1 MLTYGSLE
9 NARSHLGGLLPAV
22 EGVDLQSKQNLSL
35 EVISDPLF
43 EEQQSL
49 NSWKTFLPHSLPS
62 VLVTRVNP
70 AARRSVN
77 LSSNSEK
84 SLLVVQAYGAGKT
97 AYWGSPGDWR
107 RALASADQKREFTI
121 FWQSVT
127 EWLGSGVVERL
138 KIQNPEEDIFRGSE
152 ISLEVDALG
161 GNFEPS
167 LDAMIEANISGPNQY
182 SQLINLYPEG
192 GRAGAYSGKFKPMIA
207 GNYQLDYLLVSGW
220 GKTPTNFLPQCW
232 RFKC

>member
-22 EGVDLQSKQNLSL
+22 EGIDLQSKQNLSL

-43 EEQQSL
+43 EEQQNL

-97 AYWGSPGDWR
+97 AYWGSGRLEACLSECRSEKRIYHFLAKCNRVAWFWCGG
-107 RALASADQKREFTI
+107 ALENTKIRKRIYFGDQKSLSR
-121 FWQSVT
+121 WMH
-127 EWLGSGVVERL
+127 W
-138 KIQNPEEDIFRGSE
+138 EETL
-152 ISLEVDALG
+152 SLL
-161 GNFEPS
+161 S
-167 LDAMIEANISGPNQY
+167 M
-182 SQLINLYPEG
+182 
-192 GRAGAYSGKFKPMIA
+192 R
-207 GNYQLDYLLVSGW
+207 
-220 GKTPTNFLPQCW
+220 
-232 RFKC
+232 

>member
-1 MLTYGSLE
+1 MQFDVVMMDLGCLDELNSTLVHSLKDYVQKRGGGLLTYGSLE

-22 EGVDLQSKQNLSL
+22 EGIDLQSKQNLSL

-43 EEQQSL
+43 EEQQNL

-97 AYWGSPGDWR
+97 AYWGSQEIG
-107 RALASADQKREFTI
+107 
-121 FWQSVT
+121 
-127 EWLGSGVVERL
+127 GV
-138 KIQNPEEDIFRGSE
+138 P
-152 ISLEVDALG
+152 
-161 GNFEPS
+161 
-167 LDAMIEANISGPNQY
+167 
-182 SQLINLYPEG
+182 
-192 GRAGAYSGKFKPMIA
+192 
-207 GNYQLDYLLVSGW
+207 
-220 GKTPTNFLPQCW
+220 
-232 RFKC
+232 